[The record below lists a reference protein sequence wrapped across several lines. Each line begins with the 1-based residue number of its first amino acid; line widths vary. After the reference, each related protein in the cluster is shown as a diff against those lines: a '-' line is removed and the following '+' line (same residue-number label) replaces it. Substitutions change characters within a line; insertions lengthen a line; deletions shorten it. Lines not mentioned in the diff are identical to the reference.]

1 MIKKNS
7 RIKQTKIVLE
17 NLYLIDCVET
27 RESIQKLLVKIIEWR
42 ILLLQI
48 LQQMEFMRRVR
59 RGMVSNI

>member
-27 RESIQKLLVKIIEWR
+27 RENIQKLLVKIIEWR
-42 ILLLQI
+42 ILI
-48 LQQMEFMRRVR
+48 VTNSSANGIYEE
-59 RGMVSNI
+59 GAKGDG